1 MGESE
6 IVREGPGK
14 PAPSCE
20 LHDEALGH
28 AVFIKKN

>member
-6 IVREGPGK
+6 AAWEGPEK
-14 PAPSCE
+14 PVSSCE
-20 LHDEALGH
+20 LHSEALGH